1 MYNVQQDLWVDFATM
16 HFAGNAAR
24 CLQTYE
30 AMHTVGS
37 WAALCVAVFAK
48 FNRNK
53 YTRDIDIFF
62 TLKQTDTVDEYAHL
76 FEEHMHKMLV
86 YNQSYYETFFI
97 NRFVQGLKPGIRA
110 PVKLQQP
117 STVDLAYSLAQTQ
130 EALLVEDTTR
140 FSKKWEPRFSSKT
153 YVHQGIMEASPAD
166 KRSEDQAK
174 VPDKVANGM
183 HFNCLNL
190 YLMTLIANNNN
201 LPCQKTRSLTTI

>member
-1 MYNVQQDLWVDFATM
+1 M

-24 CLQTYE
+24 WLQTYE
-30 AMHTVGS
+30 AMHTIDS

-62 TLKQTDTVDEYAHL
+62 ALKQTDTVDEYAHL

-86 YNQSYYETFFI
+86 YNQCYDETFFI

-130 EALLVEDTTR
+130 EALLVEDTSK
-140 FSKKWEPRFSSKT
+140 FSKKWEPRFSSKP
-153 YVHQGIMEASPAD
+153 YVHQGIMGASPAD
-166 KRSEDQAK
+166 KRSEEQAK
-174 VPDKVANGM
+174 VPDKVD
-183 HFNCLNL
+183 
-190 YLMTLIANNNN
+190 TLRAQRRARGECFKCGGKIWPGTQMPQQGAITCDGRIVGCIAGV
-201 LPCQKTRSLTTI
+201 